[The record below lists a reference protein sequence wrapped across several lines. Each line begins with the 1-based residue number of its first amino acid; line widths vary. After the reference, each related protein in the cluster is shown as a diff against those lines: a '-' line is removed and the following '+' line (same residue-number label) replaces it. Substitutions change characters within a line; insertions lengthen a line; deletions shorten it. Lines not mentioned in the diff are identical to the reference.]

1 MLKTKGSWY
10 PKDVIIQAVYLKLGF
25 SLSSR
30 NIEEILKDRGL
41 GVDHAT
47 IQRWVIKCTLE
58 FEKSFHRKKRSI
70 GRSWRLDET
79 YIKVKGKWTYYYRAV
94 DKQGSPSPA
103 RQTRIDFFLSK
114 RRNKTAAKR
123 FLAKAIK
130 RNSKPS
136 IINIDKSGANTAG
149 IIRYNKL
156 KRKRIK
162 IRRCKYLNNIVEQDH
177 RFIKRITRPMLGF
190 KNFVS
195 AAITLAGIEIV
206 RMLRKG
212 QSKAFYIDTM
222 TLPER
227 FRLLAA

>member
-10 PKDVIIQAVYLKLGF
+10 PKDVIVQAVYLKLRF
-25 SLSSR
+25 SLSYR
-30 NIEEILKDRGL
+30 DIEEILKDRGL

-47 IQRWVIKCTLE
+47 IQRWVIKYTPDL
-58 FEKSFHRKKRSI
+58 EKSFHRKKRSI
-70 GRSWRLDET
+70 GKSWRLDET

-94 DKQGSPSPA
+94 DKQGF
-103 RQTRIDFFLSK
+103 TIDFFLSE

-123 FLAKAIK
+123 FLAKGIK

-149 IIRYNKL
+149 IIKYNKI

-190 KNFVS
+190 KSFVS
-195 AAITLAGIEIV
+195 ASITLAGIEIV
-206 RMLRKG
+206 
-212 QSKAFYIDTM
+212 
-222 TLPER
+222 
-227 FRLLAA
+227 

>member
-10 PKDVIIQAVYLKLGF
+10 PKDVIVQAVYLKLRF
-25 SLSSR
+25 SLSYR
-30 NIEEILKDRGL
+30 DIEEILKDRGL

-47 IQRWVIKCTLE
+47 IQRWVIKYTPDL
-58 FEKSFHRKKRSI
+58 EKSFHRKKRSI
-70 GRSWRLDET
+70 GKSWRLDET

-94 DKQGSPSPA
+94 DKQGF
-103 RQTRIDFFLSK
+103 TIDFFLSE

-123 FLAKAIK
+123 FLAKGIK

-149 IIRYNKL
+149 IIKYNKI

-190 KNFVS
+190 KSFVS
-195 AAITLAGIEIV
+195 ASITLAGIEIV

-212 QSKAFYIDTM
+212 QSGVSIMSLM
-222 TLPER
+222 TLPDR

>member
-10 PKDVIIQAVYLKLGF
+10 PKDVIVQAVYLKLRF
-25 SLSSR
+25 SLSYR
-30 NIEEILKDRGL
+30 DIEEILKDRGL

-47 IQRWVIKCTLE
+47 IQRWVIKYTPDL
-58 FEKSFHRKKRSI
+58 EKSFHRKKRSI
-70 GRSWRLDET
+70 SKSWRLDET

-94 DKQGSPSPA
+94 DKQGF
-103 RQTRIDFFLSK
+103 TIDFFLSE

-123 FLAKAIK
+123 FLAKGIK

-136 IINIDKSGANTAG
+136 IIDIDKSGANTAE
-149 IIRYNKL
+149 IIKYNKI

-190 KNFVS
+190 KSFVS
-195 AAITLAGIEIV
+195 ASITLAGIEIV
-206 RMLRKG
+206 
-212 QSKAFYIDTM
+212 
-222 TLPER
+222 
-227 FRLLAA
+227 

>member
-10 PKDVIIQAVYLKLGF
+10 PREVIVQAVYLKLRF
-25 SLSSR
+25 SLNYR
-30 NIEEILKDRGL
+30 DIEEILKDRRL

-47 IQRWVIKCTLE
+47 IQRWVIEYTPDL
-58 FEKSFHRKKRSI
+58 EKSFHRKKHSI
-70 GRSWRLDET
+70 GKSWRLDET

-94 DKQGSPSPA
+94 DKQGN
-103 RQTRIDFFLSK
+103 TIDFYLSE

-162 IRRCKYLNNIVEQDH
+162 IRRCKYLNNIIEQDH
-177 RFIKRITRPMLGF
+177 RFIKRMTRPMLGF
-190 KNFVS
+190 KSLVS
-195 AAITLAGIEIV
+195 ASITLAVIEVV

-212 QSKAFYIDTM
+212 QSCAVNTQKL

>member
-10 PKDVIIQAVYLKLGF
+10 PKDVIVQAVYLKLRF
-25 SLSSR
+25 SLSYR
-30 NIEEILKDRGL
+30 DIEEILKDRGL

-47 IQRWVIKCTLE
+47 IQRWVIKYTPDL
-58 FEKSFHRKKRSI
+58 EKSFHRKKRSI
-70 GRSWRLDET
+70 SKSWRLDET

-94 DKQGSPSPA
+94 DKQGF
-103 RQTRIDFFLSK
+103 TIDFFLSE

-123 FLAKAIK
+123 FLAKGIK

-149 IIRYNKL
+149 IIKYNKI

-190 KNFVS
+190 KSFVS
-195 AAITLAGIEIV
+195 ASITLAGIEIV

-212 QSKAFYIDTM
+212 QSGVSIMSLM
-222 TLPER
+222 TLPDR

>member
-10 PKDVIIQAVYLKLGF
+10 PKDVIVQAVYLKLRF
-25 SLSSR
+25 SLSYR
-30 NIEEILKDRGL
+30 DIEEILKDRGL

-47 IQRWVIKCTLE
+47 IQRWVIKYTPDL
-58 FEKSFHRKKRSI
+58 EKSFHRKKRSI
-70 GRSWRLDET
+70 GKSWRLDET

-94 DKQGSPSPA
+94 DKQGF
-103 RQTRIDFFLSK
+103 TIDFFLSE

-123 FLAKAIK
+123 FLAKGIK

-149 IIRYNKL
+149 IIKYNKI

-190 KNFVS
+190 KSFVS
-195 AAITLAGIEIV
+195 ASITLAGIEIV

-212 QSKAFYIDTM
+212 QSGVSNMSLM
-222 TLPER
+222 TLPDR

>member
-1 MLKTKGSWY
+1 MLKTKGSWF
-10 PKDVIIQAVYLKLGF
+10 PKDVILQAVYLKLRF
-25 SLSSR
+25 SLSYR
-30 NIEEILKDRGL
+30 DIEEILKDRGL

-47 IQRWVIKCTLE
+47 IQRWVIKYTPEL
-58 FEKSFHRKKRSI
+58 EKSFHRKKRRI
-70 GRSWRLDET
+70 GKSWRLDET

-94 DKQGSPSPA
+94 DKQGN
-103 RQTRIDFFLSK
+103 TIDFFLSE

-130 RNSKPS
+130 RNSKAS

-149 IIRYNKL
+149 IIKYNKL
-156 KRKRIK
+156 KQKRIK

-195 AAITLAGIEIV
+195 AAITLVGIELV
-206 RMLRKG
+206 RMLHKG
-212 QSKAFYIDTM
+212 QSRANNMRLM